1 MIRLGLQACQ
11 ARLSV
16 IAPQSFDYDSFRR
29 SCAAFATGITVTTV
43 TGTDGSP
50 QGLTANS
57 FTSVSW
63 DPPLVLICVDKRASV
78 YIHFLNANAFTIHVL
93 SEHQKELSIRFSSA
107 MNDRFANLSWHPG
120 SLGSPLIEG
129 CLATLECAVERVI
142 DAGDHTL
149 FLGAVQSTACR
160 PGKPLLYFDSC
171 YCALV
176 G

>member
-1 MIRLGLQACQ
+1 
-11 ARLSV
+11 V
-16 IAPQSFDYDSFRR
+16 IVSQSFDYDSFRR

-43 TGTDGSP
+43 TGADGSP

-63 DPPLVLICVDKRASV
+63 DPPLVLICLDKRASV
-78 YIHFLNANAFTIHVL
+78 YCHFINAAAYTIHVL
-93 SEHQKELSIRFSSA
+93 AEDQKELSIRFSSPA
-107 MNDRFANLSWHPG
+107 NDRFAGLNWRAG
-120 SLGSPLIEG
+120 SLGAPLIEG
-129 CLATLECAVERVI
+129 CLATLECAIERVV

-149 FLGAVQSTACR
+149 FLGAVQCTDCR

-171 YCALV
+171 YSRLV